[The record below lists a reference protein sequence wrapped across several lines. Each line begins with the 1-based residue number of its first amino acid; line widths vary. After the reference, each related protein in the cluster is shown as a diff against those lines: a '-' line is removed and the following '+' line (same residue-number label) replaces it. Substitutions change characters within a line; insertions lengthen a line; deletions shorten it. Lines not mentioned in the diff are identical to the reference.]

1 MSLAKECPFVL
12 SFDAIANLSAV
23 LGHLKT
29 RNYRAAPGSGHDQF
43 RPELHLPVQL
53 IAHTCTHART
63 DVADGH
69 RKSVN
74 DIRELI
80 DKHLH
85 ERYSNS
91 DGDITF
97 GLKDPF
103 ASIVFDSDHGIRRD
117 PSRYGEELVP
127 TQLVID
133 HACRLRDLLAKRRI
147 SSTTNAQQTAHG
159 KLNITIVTHY
169 PATIAI
175 ALAEGFQV
183 WNYDARAVSEI
194 YGLSV
199 YDKLLIKQGLV
210 EITRH
215 GQYTV
220 PTEYHK
226 RDGEGSAKTP
236 IDTQSIV

>member
-29 RNYRAAPGSGHDQF
+29 RNYRAAPDSGHDQF
-43 RPELHLPVQL
+43 RPELHLPIQL
-53 IAHTCTHART
+53 IAHTCTHTPA

-69 RKSVN
+69 RRSVN
-74 DIRELI
+74 DIRYLI
-80 DKHLH
+80 DRHVD
-85 ERYSNS
+85 ERYCDS
-91 DGDITF
+91 DGDVAF
-97 GLKDPF
+97 GVKDPF
-103 ASIVFDSDHGIRRD
+103 VRIVFDSDHGIRRD

-133 HACRLRDLLAKRRI
+133 HACRLRDLLAERRI
-147 SSTTNAQQTAHG
+147 SDTANAQQTAHG
-159 KLNITIVTHY
+159 KLNIAIVTHY

-194 YGLSV
+194 YDLSA
-199 YDKLLIKQGLV
+199 YDKLLTKQGLV
-210 EITRH
+210 EFTTKNGFKFPVEYDKEGDKDPITR
-215 GQYTV
+215 
-220 PTEYHK
+220 P
-226 RDGEGSAKTP
+226 SAT
-236 IDTQSIV
+236 D

>member
-12 SFDAIANLSAV
+12 SFDAIANLSTV
-23 LGHLKT
+23 LDHLKT
-29 RNYRAAPGSGHDQF
+29 RNYRAAPDSGHDQF

-53 IAHTCTHART
+53 IAHTCTHT
-63 DVADGH
+63 PTNVADGH

-74 DIRELI
+74 DICELI
-80 DKHLH
+80 NEHLH
-85 ERYSNS
+85 ERYSNA

-103 ASIVFDSDHGIRRD
+103 ARIVFDSDHGIRRD

-133 HACRLRDLLAKRRI
+133 HACRLRDLLARRHTSNGENI
-147 SSTTNAQQTAHG
+147 QRSTNG
-159 KLNITIVTHY
+159 KFNIAIVTHY

-175 ALAEGFQV
+175 AHAEGFQV
-183 WNYDARAVSEI
+183 WNYDSVLVDSFFNLSE
-194 YGLSV
+194 
-199 YDKLLIKQGLV
+199 YDVLLLNQSLV

-215 GQYTV
+215 GQNKV
-220 PTEYHK
+220 PTKYHK
-226 RDGEGSAKTP
+226 RDGKSSTEAP
-236 IDTQSIV
+236 IDTHSIV